1 MDRFGTSLSFQT
13 ELGSI
18 STERGHQKTAS
29 FYQSHTYRELW
40 IWLKKKKPNM
50 PVIGDD
56 TAIVFTFLS
65 SLKPFEGIILNRDFH
80 VPVRDQQ
87 VKIILMGFCQSWWY
101 ILVLEMFTN
110 IVQITN
116 IFFKIN
122 YFAFS
127 QVSISKSYNSKISL
141 THLQSLYFWKTQYST
156 ICFQTSSYLF
166 HWPQSDGESFSLPGW
181 HHLWP
186 RTRKVKHSHKTF
198 SWFEG
203 NWK

>member
-1 MDRFGTSLSFQT
+1 MIQQLFLHFFLPWNHLKALFFT
-13 ELGSI
+13 EIFMFPSEINRSI
-18 STERGHQKTAS
+18 
-29 FYQSHTYRELW
+29 
-40 IWLKKKKPNM
+40 
-50 PVIGDD
+50 
-56 TAIVFTFLS
+56 
-65 SLKPFEGIILNRDFH
+65 
-80 VPVRDQQ
+80 
-87 VKIILMGFCQSWWY
+87 KIILMGFCQSWWY